1 MSWYQSLISIISA
14 VLGGFI
20 GGWVVA
26 YRMGRWRQSVED
38 RIERVQNRL
47 SSGDQALSDVPVIST
62 RLDVLFDELHA
73 LRKEIRQARSESVTH
88 EECDRRHGEAGGSNK
103 RREKN
108 AFHSEQ

>member
-26 YRMGRWRQSVED
+26 FRMGRWRQSVED
-38 RIERVQNRL
+38 RIDRVQQRL
-47 SSGDQALSDVPVIST
+47 SSGDDALDDVPVIST

-88 EECDRRHGEAGGSNK
+88 EECDRRHDGGGEDNSSQ
-103 RREKN
+103 RT
-108 AFHSEQ
+108 

>member
-38 RIERVQNRL
+38 RIERVISAPPVYDMLESEN
-47 SSGDQALSDVPVIST
+47 ALSQWMART
-62 RLDVLFDELHA
+62 MMKEL
-73 LRKEIRQARSESVTH
+73 
-88 EECDRRHGEAGGSNK
+88 
-103 RREKN
+103 
-108 AFHSEQ
+108 